1 MKVMRDLV
9 GESLSGRYRLIARLA
24 GGGMGDVYRGHD
36 LLLDRAVAI
45 KVLQPNLAG
54 DPDHL
59 ERFKAEARAA
69 ARFSHP
75 NVVAVYDW
83 GSEDDDTY
91 YMVMEYVSGS
101 DLRDLL
107 VRRGAIDHG
116 VVLEIMAEVCDA
128 LEAAHSEGLI
138 HRDVKPE
145 NILIARDGKVKVA
158 DFGIAVV
165 ADPGRAQ
172 TGSLLGTLRYLS
184 PEQARGNEATQLS
197 DIWSAGAVLSEL
209 LTGRPPANGSG
220 PDALQRRASQAPEPP
235 SDMDESI
242 TPAIDE
248 IVLRACALDPS
259 DRYAS
264 AAEMGSAVRSANVE
278 SWGRKAPVV
287 SEMQGDL
294 TGEVQLADMQPTS
307 YDPSSKSA
315 RARRAARVRARRRIA
330 VLGLLAAVV
339 LAFGG
344 VRAIA
349 ALTAPDRVD
358 VPRLTGMSKG
368 RAEAAAAELGLEL
381 EVTGRFMSHSIDR
394 GGVLRQRPPGGTLLE
409 GSEVNVVLSTGP
421 PKVVVPDVIGM
432 NESQLRVRLKASGL
446 TIGRTVK
453 EFSLEPRGTVIG
465 QAPEDGKLRW
475 GNTLDVTISKGP
487 QSLEVPDVSGVKYRK
502 AAKALRKAG
511 FVPLRVDSYSDEVAR
526 GKVVSTE
533 PAAGVTAPEGGEVEV
548 FVSIG
553 PEFEELTMPDVRNLP
568 LEHAQ
573 SKLESKGLRVDVV
586 QSCGGNGS
594 LVVETDPVAGV
605 TVREDTVVALFAC

>member
-1 MKVMRDLV
+1 
-9 GESLSGRYRLIARLA
+9 
-24 GGGMGDVYRGHD
+24 
-36 LLLDRAVAI
+36 
-45 KVLQPNLAG
+45 
-54 DPDHL
+54 
-59 ERFKAEARAA
+59 
-69 ARFSHP
+69 
-75 NVVAVYDW
+75 
-83 GSEDDDTY
+83 
-91 YMVMEYVSGS
+91 
-101 DLRDLL
+101 
-107 VRRGAIDHG
+107 
-116 VVLEIMAEVCDA
+116 
-128 LEAAHSEGLI
+128 
-138 HRDVKPE
+138 
-145 NILIARDGKVKVA
+145 
-158 DFGIAVV
+158 
-165 ADPGRAQ
+165 
-172 TGSLLGTLRYLS
+172 
-184 PEQARGNEATQLS
+184 
-197 DIWSAGAVLSEL
+197 
-209 LTGRPPANGSG
+209 
-220 PDALQRRASQAPEPP
+220 
-235 SDMDESI
+235 MDESI
-242 TPAIDE
+242 SPAIDE

-368 RAEAAAAELGLEL
+368 RAEAVAAELGLEL

-394 GGVLRQRPPGGTLLE
+394 GGVLRQRPSGGTLLE
-409 GSEVNVVLSTGP
+409 GSEVTVVLSTGP

-465 QAPEDGKLRW
+465 QTPDDGKLRW

-487 QSLEVPDVSGVKYRK
+487 QSLEVPDVSGVEYRE

-511 FVPLRVDSYSDEVAR
+511 FVPVRVDSYSDDVAR

-568 LEHAQ
+568 LELAQ

-605 TVREDTVVALFAC
+605 TVREDTVVALFVC

>member
-1 MKVMRDLV
+1 MQVMRDLV

-54 DPDHL
+54 DPEHL

-165 ADPGRAQ
+165 ADTGRAQ

-184 PEQARGNEATQLS
+184 PEQAQGNEATQLS

-220 PDALQRRASQAPEPP
+220 PEALQRRASQAPDPP
-235 SDMDESI
+235 SDMDESV
-242 TPAIDE
+242 TQAIDD
-248 IVLRACALDPS
+248 IVLRACALDPN

-264 AAEMGSAVRSANVE
+264 AAEMGRAVRAANVE

-294 TGEVQLADMQPTS
+294 TGEVRLPDMQPTS
-307 YDPSSKSA
+307 YDPSSKKA
-315 RARRAARVRARRRIA
+315 RARRARRVRARRRIV
-330 VLGLLAAVV
+330 VLGLLVAILV
-339 LAFGG
+339 AFGG
-344 VRAIA
+344 VRAI
-349 ALTAPDRVD
+349 TAPNRVD
-358 VPRLTGMSKG
+358 VPELTGMSKR
-368 RAEAAAAELGLEL
+368 RATAVASDLGLEL
-381 EVTGRFMSHSIDR
+381 EITGRFMSHSVER
-394 GGVLRQRPPGGTLLE
+394 GGVLRQSPASGTLLE
-409 GSEVNVVLSTGP
+409 GSEIEVVLSKGP
-421 PKVVVPDVIGM
+421 PKAVIPDVVGM

-465 QAPEDGKLRW
+465 QSPEDGKLRW
-475 GNTLDVTISKGP
+475 GSAIDVKISKGP
-487 QSLEVPDVSGVKYRK
+487 QSLEVPDVSGMKYRE

-511 FVPLRVDSYSDEVAR
+511 FVPVRVDSYSDDVAN

-533 PAAGVTAPEGGEVEV
+533 PAASVTAPEGGEVEV

-553 PEFEELTMPDVRNLP
+553 PEFEELTMPDVRNLS
-568 LEHAQ
+568 LEQAQ
-573 SKLESKGLRVDVV
+573 SKLESKGLRMDVV
-586 QSCGGNGS
+586 QSCGGSGS
-594 LVVETDPVAGV
+594 LVVDTDPVAGV
-605 TVREDTVVALFAC
+605 TVREDTLVALFVC

>member
-9 GESLSGRYRLIARLA
+9 GECLSGRYRLVARLA

-45 KVLQPNLAG
+45 KVLQPSLAG
-54 DPDHL
+54 DPEHL

-83 GSEDDDTY
+83 GSEDNDTY

-165 ADPGRAQ
+165 ADAGRAQ
-172 TGSLLGTLRYLS
+172 TGALLGTLRYLS
-184 PEQARGNEATQLS
+184 PEQAQGNEASHLS
-197 DIWSAGAVLSEL
+197 DIWSAGAVLGEL
-209 LTGRPPANGSG
+209 LTGRPPVNGSG
-220 PDALQRRASQAPEPP
+220 PEALQKRASQTPAPP
-235 SDMDESI
+235 SELDASVTSD
-242 TPAIDE
+242 IDD
-248 IVLRACALDPS
+248 IVLRACALDPN
-259 DRYAS
+259 DRFAS
-264 AAEMGSAVRSANVE
+264 AAEMGKAVRAANVD
-278 SWGRKAPVV
+278 SWGRKAPMV

-294 TGEVQLADMQPTS
+294 TGEIGLPDMEPTS
-307 YDPSSKSA
+307 YDPSSKRK
-315 RARRAARVRARRRIA
+315 RARRAGRVRSSRWAM
-330 VLGLLAAVV
+330 VLGLFAAIL

-344 VRAIA
+344 AR
-349 ALTAPDRVD
+349 ALTAPNRVD
-358 VPRLTGMSKG
+358 VPRLAGMSKD
-368 RAEAAAAELGLEL
+368 RAAAAMDELGLEL
-381 EVTGRFMSHSIDR
+381 EVDGRLTSHSVDR
-394 GGVLRQRPPGGTLLE
+394 GAVLRQSPSGGTLLE
-409 GSEVNVVLSTGP
+409 GSTVTVLLSSGP
-421 PKVVVPDVIGM
+421 PMVVVPDLIGM
-432 NESQLRVRLKASGL
+432 KESELQVRLGASGL
-446 TIGRTVK
+446 TIDRTVR

-465 QAPEDGKLRW
+465 QTPDDGKLRW
-475 GNTLDVTISKGP
+475 GSTLDVTISRGP
-487 QSLEVPDVSGVKYRK
+487 ESLEVPDVSGMKYRT
-502 AAKALRKAG
+502 AAKALTKAG
-511 FVPLRVDSYSDEVAR
+511 FEPVRVDSYSDEVAA

-533 PAAGVTAPEGGEVEV
+533 PDSSISAPESSEVEV

-553 PEFEELTMPDVRNLP
+553 PEFKELRMPDVRNLP
-568 LEHAQ
+568 LGQAQ
-573 SKLESKGLRVDVV
+573 TMLESKGLRVDVV
-586 QSCGGNGS
+586 QSCGGNGT
-594 LVVETDPVAGV
+594 LVVESDPVAGV
-605 TVREDTVVALFAC
+605 TVRENEVVALFVC

>member
-9 GESLSGRYRLIARLA
+9 GECLSDRYRLITRLA

-54 DPDHL
+54 DPEHL

-83 GSEDDDTY
+83 GSEDSDTY
-91 YMVMEYVSGS
+91 YLVMEYVSGS

-165 ADPGRAQ
+165 ADAGRAQ

-184 PEQARGNEATQLS
+184 PEQAQGNEATQLS

-209 LTGRPPANGSG
+209 LTGRPPVNGSG
-220 PDALQRRASQAPEPP
+220 PGALELRASQTPESP
-235 SDMDESI
+235 SDTDASI

-248 IVLRACALDPS
+248 IVLRACALDPR

-264 AAEMGSAVRSANVE
+264 AAEMGSAVRAANVD
-278 SWGRKAPVV
+278 SWGRKAPIV

-294 TGEVQLADMQPTS
+294 TGEVRLADMQPTS

-315 RARRAARVRARRRIA
+315 RAKRAARVRARRRVA
-330 VLGLLAAVV
+330 LLGLLAAIV

-349 ALTAPDRVD
+349 ALTAPERVD
-358 VPRLTGMSKG
+358 VPRLTGMSKS
-368 RAEAAAAELGLEL
+368 RAVAAADELGLEL
-381 EVTGRFMSHSIDR
+381 EVTGRFMSHSVDR
-394 GGVLRQRPPGGTLLE
+394 GGVLRQNPADGTLLE
-409 GSEVNVVLSTGP
+409 GSAITVVLSTGP
-421 PKVVVPDVIGM
+421 PKVTVPDLTGM
-432 NESQLRVRLKASGL
+432 NASQMQVRLKASGL
-446 TIGRTVK
+446 KLGRTVK
-453 EFSLEPRGTVIG
+453 AFSLEPRGTVIG
-465 QAPEDGKLRW
+465 QTPEDGKLRW
-475 GNTLDVTISKGP
+475 GSALEVTISKGP
-487 QSLEVPDVSGVKYRK
+487 QSLEVPDVSGMKYRE
-502 AAKALRKAG
+502 AAKALTKAG
-511 FVPLRVDSYSDEVAR
+511 FVPVRVDSYSDDVAN

-533 PAAGVTAPEGGEVEV
+533 PGSKVTAPEGGEVEV

-553 PEFEELTMPDVRNLP
+553 PEFEELTMPDVRNLS
-568 LEHAQ
+568 LEQAQ

-586 QSCGGNGS
+586 QSCGGNGT
-594 LVVETDPVAGV
+594 LVVESDPVAGR
-605 TVREDTVVALFAC
+605 TIRENTVVALFVC